1 MTDREIP
8 HTGTG
13 MQNRPILLTE
23 RQKTNIGWQKWA
35 FSPTGQPKTKFC
47 WQNYA
52 FSPTGRKRFENEYIM
67 NKEILKKIGV
77 FAGIFLLFV
86 VLAYSF
92 TPQVLDGKIVNQS
105 DIASWKGMANEAM
118 THNEAHPD
126 DPTAWT
132 NSMFGG
138 MPTTATIDSFE
149 GDWTDA
155 IYDLL
160 LTGRRPASY
169 LLIALIGGFLL
180 MLSLGTGKA
189 VAVAGAIAIA
199 FCSYNM
205 QIIQVGH
212 NTKMQAI
219 AYFPWVL
226 AGVIFTYKA
235 ALAGIG
241 GDSDKDGKG
250 WKSWLPKTVLG
261 ATLFAFALSMQIK
274 ANHLQITYY
283 LAIVILAYAGGVL
296 ADICSKYQKKPT
308 NAFVIAG
315 IYILGLLGLFLVLV
329 VVDLFFIVYLCVK
342 RKEEAK
348 RFITASAL
356 LLFIGII
363 GIATNANKLIPT
375 YEYTPYTM
383 RGGSELKADSNS
395 HNDRGLD
402 LDYATAWSYGI
413 NEMPNLMIPNFNGGS
428 SSGELPMDSETAL
441 LLKRAGQPNLRQT
454 MKHMPLYWGPQPFT
468 AGPMYMGAIT
478 IFLFVL
484 GLILCKGRE
493 KWWLVAATVIAI
505 LLAWGNHFMW
515 FTRLWFDYAPM
526 YNKFRTVSMA
536 LTVLQVTMP
545 MLGFYALD
553 KILKESY
560 DKKTFMKAGY
570 ISYALTAGFC
580 LLCVLIPGIAGSFTG
595 AADAGQHEMIV
606 EALAADRQELM
617 VKDALRSLMLISI
630 VFLLLIWAFRTPK
643 VDAVGPKGSFVR
655 AGRTGIVAIAV
666 VFLVWIDLA
675 SVGKRYLNKSHFITP
690 KDFTAHYEPRP
701 VDEIIHQDTNLD
713 YRVLDLSVNTFN
725 DAIQSYHHK
734 CIGGYSPVKL
744 QRYQDLIER
753 YISGEIREVFEVVG
767 SAATVQEVSERLPEL
782 KVVSM
787 LNGKYIILG
796 AEYSPVVNP
805 HAYGN
810 CWFVDSAVPAA
821 TPDDEI
827 GLLASTD
834 LRRTAVV
841 GEDFRWALEK
851 TGTQKPASENPAES
865 SGPEIGDSFDSIM
878 LTSYAPNELRYSY
891 RTGTERTAVFSEIYY
906 PKGWKAW
913 IEPDGAYG
921 EVRNGHYHPT
931 AQAQQIDLFRA
942 DWMLRGAIIPEGEGQ
957 LIMRFEPDSYQLG
970 ENISRASSIL
980 LILLLLGSAA
990 GMVAVSRKE

>member
-1 MTDREIP
+1 M
-8 HTGTG
+8 
-13 MQNRPILLTE
+13 NRQLL
-23 RQKTNIGWQKWA
+23 KNIVI
-35 FSPTGQPKTKFC
+35 
-47 WQNYA
+47 Y
-52 FSPTGRKRFENEYIM
+52 
-67 NKEILKKIGV
+67 
-77 FAGIFLLFV
+77 AGIALLFI
-86 VLAYSF
+86 VLAYSY
-92 TPQVLDGKIVNQS
+92 TPQVLEGNIVNQS

-118 THNEAHPD
+118 TYNGAHPD

-155 IYDLL
+155 IYDFL

-189 VAVAGAIAIA
+189 IAIAGAIAIA

-226 AGVIFTYKA
+226 AGVIFTYRS
-235 ALAGIG
+235 ALKSFCSAQKET
-241 GDSDKDGKG
+241 DSDNTC
-250 WKSWLPKTVLG
+250 WKSWLPKTILG

-283 LAIVILAYAGGVL
+283 LAIVIFAYA
-296 ADICSKYQKKPT
+296 A
-308 NAFVIAG
+308 
-315 IYILGLLGLFLVLV
+315 GLL
-329 VVDLFFIVYLCVK
+329 IYLCINK
-342 RKEEAK
+342 KGLIK
-348 RFITASAL
+348 RFFAASAL
-356 LLFIGII
+356 LLVIGIV

-383 RGGSELKADSNS
+383 RGGSELSSDSDS
-395 HNDRGLD
+395 HNSKGLD

-413 NEMPNLMIPNFNGGS
+413 NEMPNLLIPNFNGGA
-428 SSGELPMDSETAL
+428 SSGELPMDSETAQ
-441 LLKRAGQPNLRQT
+441 LLKRAGQPNLKQT

-493 KWWLVAATVIAI
+493 KWWLVAATVIAVF
-505 LLAWGNHFMW
+505 LAWGNHFMW
-515 FTRLWFDYAPM
+515 FTKLWFNYVPM
-526 YNKFRTVSMA
+526 YSKFRTVSMA
-536 LTVLQVTMP
+536 LVVLQVTLP

-553 KILKESY
+553 RVLKEKY
-560 DKKTFMKAGY
+560 GKKEMMKALY
-570 ISYALTAGFC
+570 ISFGITAGFC
-580 LLCVLIPGIAGSFTG
+580 ALCAIAPGIAGTFVG
-595 AADAGQHEMIV
+595 AGDAGMNEMIID
-606 EALAADRQELM
+606 ALATDRQTLLT
-617 VKDALRSLMLISI
+617 KDAFRSLILISC
-630 VFLLLIWAFRTPK
+630 VFLLIVWAYRTPK
-643 VDAVGPKGSFVR
+643 TDAVGKDGSFVLK
-655 AGRTGIVAIAV
+655 GRTVIVAVAV
-666 VFLVWIDLA
+666 IFLVWIDLF
-675 SVGKRYLNKSHFITP
+675 SVGKRYLNNSHFVTP

-701 VDEIIHQDTNLD
+701 VDDIIHEDTDPN
-713 YRVLDLSVNTFN
+713 YRVLDISVNTFN

-744 QRYQDLIER
+744 QRYQDLIDH
-753 YISGEIREVFEVVG
+753 YITPEIHQIYGAVEN
-767 SAATVQEVSERLPEL
+767 AATVQEVSEALPEL
-782 KVVSM
+782 KVISM

-796 AEYSPVVNP
+796 ADYSPVVNP
-805 HAYGN
+805 YAYGN
-810 CWFVDSAVPAA
+810 AWFVSDFVPAA
-821 TPDDEI
+821 TPDEEI
-827 GLLASTD
+827 ALLGYAD
-834 LRRTAVV
+834 LRNTAVI
-841 GEDFRWALEK
+841 GKDFQDAVKSLQTEQS
-851 TGTQKPASENPAES
+851 T
-865 SGPEIGDSFDSIM
+865 FDMARIS
-878 LTSYAPNELRYSY
+878 LTHYAPNELRYSF
-891 RTGTERTAVFSEIYY
+891 RTGSDRAAIFSEIYY

-913 IEPDGAYG
+913 IEPAGVYG
-921 EVRNGHYHPT
+921 EVRSGHYHPT
-931 AQAQQIDLFRA
+931 AEGRPVELFRA
-942 DWMLRGAIIPEGEGQ
+942 NWMLRGAIIPQGEGQ

-990 GMVAVSRKE
+990 GMILTSRRK